1 MQKVSTRLQRH
12 FKGTH
17 LIHHLREACQ
27 WSRIWDAKL
36 LAVLLPNP
44 RPERWG
50 PRHLARCAELPI
62 NARSIR
68 WAMGG
73 CCRSCVGKER
83 LKWRELLRKGQYLL
97 GVLRPQAHSLGPDSL
112 LEVVLE
118 HLRPWPGLL
127 AVLRRLISVAQ
138 SEVKS

>member
-1 MQKVSTRLQRH
+1 MVM
-12 FKGTH
+12 H
-17 LIHHLREACQ
+17 LGCQ
-27 WSRIWDAKL
+27 AASVAPAK
-36 LAVLLPNP
+36 PPP
-44 RPERWG
+44 RTLG
-50 PRHLARCAELPI
+50 PRHLARCAELPN

-68 WAMGG
+68 WAMSG

-83 LKWRELLRKGQYLL
+83 LKWRDLLRKGQYLP
-97 GVLRPQAHSLGPDSL
+97 GVLRPQPHSLGPDSL

-127 AVLRRLISVAQ
+127 TVLRRLISVAQ